1 MEADEALVTIDN
13 LHVVLPTTAGD
24 VHAVRGV
31 SLTIGRGE
39 VLALVGESGSGK
51 SVTAKTLLRLLPSAS
66 IRAGSIRFDGR
77 LELTALKER
86 QLQRVRGAEIGMVFQ
101 DPMTSL
107 NPTMTLG
114 AQLVEGLVRHRGL
127 RRKAAR
133 QRACKLLAQAGLGQP
148 ERRLRQYPHEL
159 SGGMRQR
166 AMIAMALACEPK
178 LLIADEPTTALDVT
192 VQAQMIALMQDLT
205 AQTGASVLLIT
216 HDWGVVAAMARRVA
230 VMYAGRIVEQGP
242 VDDVYA
248 APRHPYTQGLL
259 RAVPRLEAQGCASL
273 TPIPGAPPSLL
284 APPAGCAFA
293 ARCPQAQPLCREAE
307 PPPTELAP
315 GHSAAC
321 WLLGPVAA
329 QEAPLPASWAEPRYA
344 PSCAPPQAKQ
354 PPASSPAFAAPAA
367 LPAAAAAGG
376 LAEAR
381 LQLQAASAGEVDAN
395 G

>member
-1 MEADEALVTIDN
+1 MDADNALVTIDN
-13 LHVVLPTTAGD
+13 LHVCLPTAAGD

-39 VLALVGESGSGK
+39 VLALVGESGCGK
-51 SVTAKTLLRLLPSAS
+51 SVTAKTLLRLLPPAS

-114 AQLVEGLVRHRGL
+114 AQLAEGLVRHRGL
-127 RRKAAR
+127 RRKAAWR
-133 QRACKLLAQAGLGQP
+133 RAGELLAQAGIGEP
-148 ERRLRQYPHEL
+148 ERRLRQYPHEI

-166 AMIAMALACEPK
+166 VMIAMALACAPK

-192 VQAQMIALMQDLT
+192 VQAQMIALMQELT
-205 AQTGASVLLIT
+205 AQSGSSVLLIT

-242 VDDVYA
+242 VDELYA

-259 RAVPRLEAQGCASL
+259 RAVPRLDADGSASL

-284 APPAGCAFA
+284 TPPAGCAFA
-293 ARCPQAQPLCREAE
+293 ARCPQALGLCREAE
-307 PPPTELAP
+307 PPATALAP

-321 WLLGPVAA
+321 WLLRPDAA
-329 QEAPLPASWAEPRYA
+329 SVV
-344 PSCAPPQAKQ
+344 PQDT
-354 PPASSPAFAAPAA
+354 AADSRAA
-367 LPAAAAAGG
+367 DAAAAMPAR
-376 LAEAR
+376 AIEADAPVR
-381 LQLQAASAGEVDAN
+381 AAWPREVDAY
-395 G
+395 GR